1 MSHLEVCH
9 LGVNING
16 FDRPI
21 LEKSAKKG
29 RVVFVNFVI
38 CNVVREFGFT
48 D

>member
-1 MSHLEVCH
+1 MSLLEICH

-16 FDRPI
+16 FDRPS
-21 LEKSAKKG
+21 LEKSAEKG

-38 CNVVREFGFT
+38 CSVVKEFGFT